1 MIDLNPEEIKKL
13 DPSNFRQF
21 IVDFPNQFEEG
32 LNLAKNIK
40 VQGDFNKVVVS
51 GMGGSALP
59 VNILQSYL
67 YDYFFQNKGR
77 TTPTIIIPNRFYSL
91 PAESYDRCL
100 NILSSYSGTT
110 EETISAFEE
119 AINNKLPSI
128 GVSHGGNIE
137 QMCAETKTPFVKL
150 PYPFENFQPRMGTGY
165 FFGIFYQI
173 LANHGLAPDK
183 TDEILAGVKK
193 LKENMSLFEEKGE
206 KLAEK
211 IKGKT
216 PIVYASSKFASVAM
230 VWKIK
235 INENA
240 KTPSFWNFFPELNHN
255 EMVGHTNPQAKFIAI
270 MLRDKN
276 DDPKDY
282 KRYEI
287 TANLIQQKGIDAE
300 IVDMEEGDAFYKI
313 FSTILIGDFTSYY
326 LALSY
331 NQDPTPVD
339 MVEELKKILASKS

>member
-1 MIDLNPEEIKKL
+1 MNPQ

-32 LNLAKNIK
+32 IKLAKDIK
-40 VQGDFNKVVVS
+40 VEGEFNKMVVS

-59 VNILQSYL
+59 VNLLQSYVS
-67 YDYFFQNKGR
+67 DYFSQNKGKL
-77 TTPTIIIPNRFYSL
+77 TPSIIIPNRYYSL
-91 PAESYDRCL
+91 PAEAYDKCL

-110 EETISAFEE
+110 EETISAFKE
-119 AINNKLPSI
+119 AIENKLPSI
-128 GVSHGGNIE
+128 GVAHAGDIE
-137 QMCAETKTPFVKL
+137 RMSVETKTPFVKL
-150 PYPFENFQPRMGTGY
+150 PYPFDNFQPRMGTGY
-165 FFGIFYQI
+165 FFSVFYQI
-173 LANHGLAPDK
+173 LVNHGLAPDK
-183 TDEILAGVKK
+183 NQEIIEGAKK
-193 LKENMSLFEEKGE
+193 LNENMAKFEEKG
-206 KLAEK
+206 KALAEK

-216 PIVYASSKFASVAM
+216 PIIYASSKFASIAM

-240 KTPSFWNFFPELNHN
+240 KTPAFWNFFPELNHN

-270 MLRDKN
+270 MLRDN
-276 DDPKDY
+276 DDNARNF

-287 TANLIQQKGIDAE
+287 TAGLIKQKGLDAE
-300 IVDMEEGDAFYKI
+300 ILDMEQGNAFYKI
-313 FSTILIGDFTSYY
+313 FSTILVGDFTSYY

-339 MVEELKKILASKS
+339 MVEDFKKILAS